1 MIALIVLLSMAA
13 LLLGYRIYGK
23 IFAKQMELDDSRLT
37 PATEINDG
45 IDYVPAKMPL
55 LLGQHFSA
63 IAAAGPIVGPI
74 LSCLWFGWLPTILWL
89 IIGAIFI
96 GGVHDFYSLAASIRH
111 KAASIGEIV
120 KQYTSPSVHILFLIF
135 VWLTLIYVIIA
146 FTDITANTFKT
157 MVGAEAF
164 GPAVAASSI
173 LYLLLAVILGILLY
187 HFKMKL
193 SLATIIF
200 VPLVLFIV
208 WYGPRCPQSVL
219 TALAGLS
226 VKQWDIVLLVYCFA
240 ASVIPLWL
248 LLQPRGYLGG
258 WMLYAVIIIGFIG
271 AFSGKFSVQYP
282 AVNLDGLSSLANG
295 KLLIPAL
302 FITVAC
308 GACSGFHGV
317 VSSGTTSKQLAKE
330 KDALPIGFGAMLLES
345 LVGVLALI
353 TVMILPKGD
362 SLIKGDPNLIYA
374 NGIARYLGLV
384 GVKFQLAFPFALL
397 VFSTFV
403 YDTLDVCTRLAR
415 YIFQE
420 LTGLKSRVG
429 GFVAAAASLVLPLVF
444 LMLTKEK
451 AYLVAWPIFGSS
463 NQLLAALTLLAISI
477 WLIKTGKKAIYAVVP
492 MVFMISM
499 TLWSLVNLIKP
510 FAFSLPGIFKGSAI
524 KTDIVIAGVCGL
536 VLLLLSLFLIKETIK
551 TLLLKPQK
559 IQIETEASLSK

>member
-1 MIALIVLLSMAA
+1 MIIVILVLSITALSA
-13 LLLGYRIYGK
+13 GYHFYGRI
-23 IFAKQMELDDSRLT
+23 FSKQLELDDNKMT
-37 PATEINDG
+37 PATQINDG
-45 IDYVPAKMPL
+45 IDYVPAKMTL

-74 LSCLWFGWLPTILWL
+74 LAGLWFGWLPTFIWL
-89 IIGAIFI
+89 IAGAIFV
-96 GGVHDFYSLAASIRH
+96 GGVHDFYSLIVSVRH

-135 VWLTLIYVIIA
+135 VWLALIYVIIA
-146 FTDITANTFKT
+146 FTDITANTFT
-157 MVGAEAF
+157 TAVQGQAF

-187 HFKMKL
+187 RFRVSL
-193 SLATIIF
+193 SVATIIF
-200 VPLVLFIV
+200 VPLILFIV
-208 WYGPRCPQSVL
+208 WYGPRCPQAVL
-219 TALAGLS
+219 DALAGLS
-226 VKQWDIVLLVYCFA
+226 VKQWDVILLAYCFI

-258 WMLYAVIIIGFIG
+258 WMLYAVIIVGLIG
-271 AFSGKFSVQYP
+271 AFSGKFSIQYP
-282 AVNLDGLSSLANG
+282 AVNLDGLKSLVNG
-295 KLLIPAL
+295 RLLIPTL

-308 GACSGFHGV
+308 GACSGFHGI
-317 VSSGTTSKQLAKE
+317 VSAGTTSKQLAKE
-330 KDALPIGFGAMLLES
+330 RDALPIGFGAMLLES

-362 SLIKGDPNLIYA
+362 ALAKGDPNLIYA
-374 NGIARYLGLV
+374 NGIAAYLGLV
-384 GVKFQLAFPFALL
+384 GIKFQIAFPFALL

-420 LTGLKSRVG
+420 LTGLKSRLG
-429 GFVAAAASLVLPLVF
+429 GIAAAAASLIIPLFF

-477 WLIKTGKKAIYAVVP
+477 WLIKTGKNAVYVVIP
-492 MVFMISM
+492 MLFMIIM
-499 TLWSLVNLIKP
+499 TLWSLLNLIKP
-510 FAFSLPGIFKGSAI
+510 FVYAI
-524 KTDIVIAGVCGL
+524 PAMLKDASVKIDIIIAGVCGI
-536 VLLLLSLFLIKETIK
+536 VLLLLSLLLIKETIQS
-551 TLLLKPQK
+551 LLFGKQRTCQP
-559 IQIETEASLSK
+559 SD

>member
-1 MIALIVLLSMAA
+1 MLLSIVLLSMAA
-13 LLLGYRIYGK
+13 LLIGYRFYAR
-23 IFAKQMELDDSRLT
+23 IFSRQMELDNRRIT

-74 LSCLWFGWLPTILWL
+74 LSCMWFGWLPTLLWL
-89 IIGAIFI
+89 ILGAIFI
-96 GGVHDFYSLAASIRH
+96 GGVHDFYSLVASIRH

-146 FTDITANTFKT
+146 FTDITANTFQTFVEK
-157 MVGAEAF
+157 AAY

-173 LYLLLAVILGILLY
+173 LYLFLAVVLGILLY
-187 HFKMKL
+187 HFKMRL

-208 WYGPRCPQSVL
+208 WLGPKCPDCVL
-219 TALAGLS
+219 SFLAQLS
-226 VKQWDIVLLVYCFA
+226 TKQWGIILLIYCFI
-240 ASVIPLWL
+240 ASIIPLWL

-258 WMLYAVIIIGFIG
+258 WMLYAVIIVGFIG
-271 AFSGKFSVQYP
+271 AFSGKFTVQYP
-282 AVNLDGLSSLANG
+282 AINLDGLYSLANG
-295 KLLIPAL
+295 KMLIPAL

-317 VSSGTTSKQLAKE
+317 VCSGTTSKQLTKE

-345 LVGVLALI
+345 LVGVLALTTI
-353 TVMILPKGD
+353 MIMPKSE
-362 SLIKGDPNLIYA
+362 SLLKADPNFIYA

-384 GVKFQLAFPFALL
+384 GVKFSIAFPFALL

-420 LTGLKSRVG
+420 LTGLKGRMG
-429 GFVAAAASLVLPLVF
+429 GFIAAAASLFIPLVF
-444 LMLTKEK
+444 LMITKEK
-451 AYLVAWPIFGSS
+451 AYLVAWPIFGTS
-463 NQLLAALTLLAISI
+463 NQLLASLTLLAISI
-477 WLIKTGKKAIYAVVP
+477 WLIKTGKKATYAVIP
-492 MVFMISM
+492 MAFMLFV
-499 TLWSLVNLIKP
+499 TLWSLINLIKP
-510 FAFSLPGIFKGSAI
+510 FIFSLPAAFRGETVKI
-524 KTDIVIAGVCGL
+524 DIVIAGVCGI
-536 VLLLLSLFLIKETIK
+536 VFLLLSLLLIKEAIK
-551 TLLLKPQK
+551 TLML
-559 IQIETEASLSK
+559 TRSKV

>member
-1 MIALIVLLSMAA
+1 MIISILLIAMGTLF
-13 LLLGYRIYGK
+13 LGYRFYGR
-23 IFAKQMELDDSRLT
+23 IFSKQLQLDDKNPT
-37 PATEINDG
+37 PATTINDG
-45 IDYVPAKMPL
+45 VDYVPAKMPL

-63 IAAAGPIVGPI
+63 IAAAGPIVGPV
-74 LSCLWFGWLPTILWL
+74 LAGLWFGWLPAFIWL
-89 IIGAIFI
+89 IVGAIFI
-96 GGVHDFYSLAASIRH
+96 GSVHDFYSLAASIRH

-120 KQYTSPSVHILFLIF
+120 KQYTPKSVHISFLIF

-157 MVGAEAF
+157 AVQGEAF
-164 GPAVAASSI
+164 GSAVAASSF
-173 LYLLLAVILGILLY
+173 LYLVLAVVMGVLLY
-187 HFKMKL
+187 RFKL
-193 SLATIIF
+193 NLTIATIIF

-219 TALAGLS
+219 DFLGSFS
-226 VKQWDIVLLVYCFA
+226 VKQWDIILLVYCFI
-240 ASVIPLWL
+240 ASIIPMWL

-258 WMLYAVIIIGFIG
+258 WMLYAVIIVGFIG
-271 AFSGKFSVQYP
+271 AFSGKFPVQYP
-282 AVNLDGLSSLANG
+282 AVNLDGIKSLSNG
-295 KLLIPAL
+295 KLLIPTL

-330 KDALPIGFGAMLLES
+330 KDAMPIGFGAMLLES

-362 SLIKGDPNLIYA
+362 ELTKADPNLIYA

-384 GVKFQLAFPFALL
+384 GIKFQLAFPFALL

-420 LTGLKSRVG
+420 LTGLKNRTGAVI
-429 GFVAAAASLVLPLVF
+429 AAIASLLLPLLF

-451 AYLVAWPIFGSS
+451 GYLVAWPIFGSS
-463 NQLLAALTLLAISI
+463 NQLLAALILLGISL
-477 WLIKTGKKAIYAVVP
+477 WLIKTGKNAIYAIVP
-492 MVFMISM
+492 MIFMIVM
-499 TLWSLVNLIKP
+499 TLWSLVNLIIP
-510 FAFSLPGIFKGSAI
+510 FISAVPAIMKGTPVKI
-524 KTDIVIAGVCGL
+524 DIIIAGVCGL
-536 VLLLLSLFLIKETIK
+536 ILLLLSLFVIKETLKSIFQK
-551 TLLLKPQK
+551 KNNVPVPEMTLAK
-559 IQIETEASLSK
+559 

>member
-1 MIALIVLLSMAA
+1 MSILLIAMGA
-13 LLLGYRIYGK
+13 LYLGYRFYGR
-23 IFAKQMELDDSRLT
+23 IFAKQLDLNDSNIT
-37 PATEINDG
+37 PATKINDG

-74 LSCLWFGWLPTILWL
+74 LAGLWFGWLPAFLWL

-111 KAASIGEIV
+111 KAASIGEII
-120 KQYTSPSVHILFLIF
+120 KNYTPKSVHISFLIF

-157 MVGAEAF
+157 TVQNEAF

-173 LYLLLAVILGILLY
+173 MYLLLAIVLGVLLY
-187 HFKMKL
+187 RFKLNL

-208 WYGPRCPQSVL
+208 WYGPRCPQAIL
-219 TALAGLS
+219 NALGSLS
-226 VKQWDIVLLVYCFA
+226 VKEWDMVLLGYCFA
-240 ASVIPLWL
+240 ASVIPMWL

-258 WMLYAVIIIGFIG
+258 WMLYAVIIVGFIG
-271 AFSGKFSVQYP
+271 AFSGKFPAQYP
-282 AVNLDGLSSLANG
+282 AVNLDGIKSLANG
-295 KLLIPAL
+295 KMLIPAL
-302 FITVAC
+302 FITIAC

-317 VSSGTTSKQLAKE
+317 VASGTSSKQLAKE
-330 KDALPIGFGAMLLES
+330 RDALPIGFGSMLLES

-362 SLIKGDPNLIYA
+362 ALIGGDPNLIYA

-384 GVKFQLAFPFALL
+384 GIKFQLAFPFALL

-420 LTGLKSRVG
+420 LTGLKGMMG
-429 GFVAAAASLVLPLVF
+429 GFIAAVASLVLPLIF

-451 AYLVAWPIFGSS
+451 GYLVAWPIFGSS
-463 NQLLAALTLLAISI
+463 NQLLAALTLLGISL
-477 WLIKTGKKAIYAVVP
+477 WLIKTGKKAIYAIVP
-492 MVFMISM
+492 MIFMLVM
-499 TLWSLVNLIKP
+499 TLWSLVNLIVP
-510 FAFSLPGIFKGSAI
+510 FAKSLPAIFKSEPVKI
-524 KTDIVIAGVCGL
+524 DIIIAGVCGII
-536 VLLLLSLFLIKETIK
+536 LLLLSLFVIKETIK
-551 TLLLKPQK
+551 SIMLKKAEVREPEMSVK
-559 IQIETEASLSK
+559 